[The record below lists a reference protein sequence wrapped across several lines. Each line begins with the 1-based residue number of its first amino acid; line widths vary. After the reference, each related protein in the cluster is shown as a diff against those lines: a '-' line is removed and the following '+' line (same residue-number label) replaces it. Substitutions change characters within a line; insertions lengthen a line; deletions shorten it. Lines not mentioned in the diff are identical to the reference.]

1 MKKKILLAT
10 NGCSVSWD
18 TIEYAIW
25 IAKNFMMPITL
36 LGIIEDPDDADA
48 VQEIFGKAIPLFQCE
63 GIDYDLQLINGD
75 SETIL
80 RETQWSGDELLV
92 VGTLG
97 RSNLQHLLK
106 RRTIHQIIEDVPI
119 PILYARH
126 AKKPIRKI
134 LVCFGGLGY
143 AISTGEFAVD
153 IAVPMHT
160 ELTFLHV
167 VPPVDLDYPVAK
179 EILENRD
186 HLLDTDTPP
195 AQELRAAMKYA
206 EEKGL
211 SAKVIFR
218 HGNPIHQIKTELQE
232 NDYDLVCMG
241 SPFGNQDSLRHL
253 YAPNVTAE
261 IAEAVDTPILI
272 VRGTSLQARG

>member
-1 MKKKILLAT
+1 MKKKILLVT
-10 NGCSVSWD
+10 NGCSASWD

-25 IAKNFMMPITL
+25 MARTFMMSITL
-36 LGIIEDPDDADA
+36 LGIIENPEDALS
-48 VQEIFGKAIPLFQCE
+48 VQEMFGKAIPLFQNE

-75 SETIL
+75 SESVL
-80 RETQWSGDELLV
+80 REMRWKGDELLV
-92 VGTLG
+92 IGTLG
-97 RSNLQHLLK
+97 RSSLHHLLM

-126 AKKPIRKI
+126 AKKPIKKI

-143 AISTGEFAVD
+143 ATQAAKFA
-153 IAVPMHT
+153 T
-160 ELTFLHV
+160 ELALPIKAELIFLHV
-167 VPPVDLDYPVAK
+167 VPPIDLDYPVAK
-179 EILENRD
+179 KILENWN

-195 AQELRAAMKYA
+195 AQELRAAIKFTA
-206 EEKGL
+206 EKGL
-211 SAKVIFR
+211 KAQVIFR

-241 SPFGNQDSLRHL
+241 SPFSDQDTLRHL

-261 IAEAVDTPILI
+261 IAEAVDTPILT
-272 VRGTSLQARG
+272 VRGATPL